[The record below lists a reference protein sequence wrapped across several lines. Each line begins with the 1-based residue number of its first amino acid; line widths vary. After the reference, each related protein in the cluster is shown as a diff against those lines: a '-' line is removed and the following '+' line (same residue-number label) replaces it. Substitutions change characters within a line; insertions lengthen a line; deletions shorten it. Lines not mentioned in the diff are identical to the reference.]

1 MLSTGID
8 LIEVE
13 RIAGAIERYG
23 QRFLRRIYTNKEL
36 EQVGDIIGSLAARW
50 AAKEAVAKAL
60 STGIGQVAWVEV
72 EILRGANNEPCLY
85 LHGNAARIAAERNV
99 DSWSISLSHTRRHAI
114 ALVVAQK
121 RENDSRLNEQN

>member
-1 MLSTGID
+1 MLSTGVD

-23 QRFLRRIYTNKEL
+23 ERFLQRIYTKREL
-36 EQVGDIIGSLAARW
+36 EQVGGNIGSLAARW

-60 STGIGQVAWVEV
+60 SSGIGQVAWVEV
-72 EILRGANNEPCLY
+72 EILRGPQKEPCLF
-85 LHGNAARIAAERNV
+85 LHGNAARIADEKGL
-99 DSWSISLSHTRRHAI
+99 DTWSISLSHTRQHAV

-121 RENDSRLNEQN
+121 VENDG

>member
-23 QRFLRRIYTNKEL
+23 QRFLQRIYTNNEL
-36 EQVGDIIGSLAARW
+36 EQVGDIVGSLAARW

-60 STGIGQVAWVEV
+60 STGIGRVSWVEV

-85 LHGNAARIAAERNV
+85 LHGNAARIAAERQV
-99 DSWSISLSHTRRHAI
+99 DSWAISLSHTRKHAI
-114 ALVVAQK
+114 AMVVAQK
-121 RENDSRLNEQN
+121 RENSGQLND